1 MRHPCIALC
10 LVFIALQGCG
20 GGGTSASPAAPS
32 TSPPIIT
39 TQPSSVS
46 VTTGATASF
55 TVTASGTTPLSYQWQ
70 LSTDSSATWA
80 SAAGAA
86 NSSSY
91 TTAATTSTFNGY
103 RYRVQVSNS
112 AGSITSD
119 AATLTV
125 TSPAS
130 SERQINATTTDS
142 SITAVPTT
150 GETPHITIN
159 PSPSVAPKGKL
170 LVFLPGTQGRPG
182 QYTYILRAGASRGFH
197 AIGLNYPNQI
207 AMGAL
212 CQVSS
217 DPECYWSARNVIIFG
232 TGTPVA
238 GQSPIS
244 KADSIVNRLEKLL
257 SWMQTSYPVEGWGQF
272 VLANG
277 SVDWS
282 KVILAGHS
290 QGGGHVG
297 VLAKSVALSR
307 AVYFSSP
314 EDWYENTDTPASWP
328 RTRANVTPADQQYG
342 FGSDDDTLVPNAHAF
357 IHWNNLGLP
366 KPATGPVSIDGTSTP
381 FTNSR
386 QLRTKQTFN
395 PASTAIT
402 LALKYHGVT
411 VVDTSTPLDT
421 GGKPLF
427 DTNGVWAYL
436 CFE

>member
-1 MRHPCIALC
+1 MRRFVIALS
-10 LVFIALQGCG
+10 LILFMQTACG
-20 GGGTSASPAAPS
+20 GGGTSPSPAPPS
-32 TSPPIIT
+32 LSPPIVT
-39 TQPSSVS
+39 AQPSSIT
-46 VTTGATASF
+46 VTAGTTAAF
-55 TVTASGTTPLSYQWQ
+55 TVTATGTMPLSYQWQ
-70 LSTDSSATWA
+70 LSTDSGSTWTSAPGSAT
-80 SAAGAA
+80 
-86 NSSSY
+86 SSSY
-91 TTAATTSTFNGY
+91 TTTATALTFNGY
-103 RYRVQVSNS
+103 RYRVQISNG

-125 TSPAS
+125 TSPTS
-130 SERQINATTTDS
+130 VERQINATTTDS
-142 SITAVPTT
+142 SITAVPSA
-150 GETPHITIN
+150 GEAPHIAIN
-159 PSPSVAPKGKL
+159 PSASINPKGKL

-197 AIGLNYPNQI
+197 TIGLNYPNQT

-217 DPECYWSARNVIIFG
+217 DPECYWSARNVVVFG
-232 TGTPVA
+232 GSAPVN
-238 GQSPIS
+238 GQSPVT

-257 SWMQTSYPVEGWGQF
+257 AWMQTTYPAEGWGQF
-272 VLANG
+272 VLTNG

-297 VLAKSVALSR
+297 VLAKSVALNR

-314 EDWYENTDTPASWP
+314 EDWYENTDTPATWP

-342 FGSDDDTLVPNAHAF
+342 FGSDDDTLVPNSHAF
-357 IHWNNLGLP
+357 THWDNLGLP
-366 KPATGPVSIDGTSTP
+366 KPATGPVSVDSTSAP
-381 FTNSR
+381 FSNSR
-386 QLRTKQTFN
+386 QLRTKQAFN

-411 VVDTSTPLDT
+411 VVDTSTPLDAT
-421 GGKPLF
+421 GKPLF

-436 CFE
+436 CFQ

>member
-395 PASTAIT
+395 PASAAIT

>member
-1 MRHPCIALC
+1 LRHPCIALC

-70 LSTDSSATWA
+70 LSTGSSATWA

-91 TTAATTSTFNGY
+91 TTASTTSTFNGY

-297 VLAKSVALSR
+297 VLGKSVALSR

-366 KPATGPVSIDGTSTP
+366 KPATGPVSIDGTSMP

-386 QLRTKQTFN
+386 QLRTKQAFN
-395 PASTAIT
+395 PVSNAIT
-402 LALKYHGVT
+402 LALKHHGVT
-411 VVDTSTPLDT
+411 VVDTSTPLNT

>member
-10 LVFIALQGCG
+10 LIFIALQGCG

-197 AIGLNYPNQI
+197 SIGLNYPNQI

>member
-70 LSTDSSATWA
+70 LSTGSSATWA

-91 TTAATTSTFNGY
+91 TTASTTSTFNGY

-170 LVFLPGTQGRPG
+170 LVFFPGTQGRPG

-217 DPECYWSARNVIIFG
+217 DPECYWSARNVII
-232 TGTPVA
+232 
-238 GQSPIS
+238 
-244 KADSIVNRLEKLL
+244 
-257 SWMQTSYPVEGWGQF
+257 
-272 VLANG
+272 
-277 SVDWS
+277 
-282 KVILAGHS
+282 
-290 QGGGHVG
+290 
-297 VLAKSVALSR
+297 
-307 AVYFSSP
+307 
-314 EDWYENTDTPASWP
+314 
-328 RTRANVTPADQQYG
+328 
-342 FGSDDDTLVPNAHAF
+342 
-357 IHWNNLGLP
+357 
-366 KPATGPVSIDGTSTP
+366 
-381 FTNSR
+381 
-386 QLRTKQTFN
+386 
-395 PASTAIT
+395 
-402 LALKYHGVT
+402 
-411 VVDTSTPLDT
+411 
-421 GGKPLF
+421 
-427 DTNGVWAYL
+427 
-436 CFE
+436 

>member
-91 TTAATTSTFNGY
+91 TTASTTSTFNGY

-197 AIGLNYPNQI
+197 SIGLNYPNQI